1 MIHRFEQG
9 LLKINVLMVRI
20 LMKMEVFAS
29 FEMVFAFMTMES
41 KVMIGLDWIVAELI
55 LLASI

>member
-41 KVMIGLDWIVAELI
+41 KAMIGLGWIVAELI